1 MEHADEALIRRLF
14 PDASKSTLARNLIGK
29 VPFGQLQAHPPVIE
43 GKRIRQSQKPQT
55 NQTEQRCVQRLEAR
69 GVVNIMKQAI
79 TLRLDPPFKSY
90 RPDLA
95 YLGASGLVFVEA
107 KGQHR
112 FRRAGIAKAALAA
125 KTYPQFRFEL
135 FEWDG
140 KEWKESVLS
149 S

>member
-1 MEHADEALIRRLF
+1 MATLPTNVSASTRKRNPSLYGTEAVALK
-14 PDASKSTLARNLIGK
+14 PHTTDAAFA
-29 VPFGQLQAHPPVIE
+29 PA
-43 GKRIRQSQKPQT
+43 KRIRQSDKPLM
-55 NQTEQRCVQRLEAR
+55 NLTEQKCQALLECR
-69 GVVNIMKQAI
+69 GVVGIMQQAI
-79 TLRLDPPFKSY
+79 TLRLGPPFKSY

-112 FRRAGIAKAALAA
+112 FRRAGIAKVALAA

-140 KEWKESVLS
+140 KAWKESVLS